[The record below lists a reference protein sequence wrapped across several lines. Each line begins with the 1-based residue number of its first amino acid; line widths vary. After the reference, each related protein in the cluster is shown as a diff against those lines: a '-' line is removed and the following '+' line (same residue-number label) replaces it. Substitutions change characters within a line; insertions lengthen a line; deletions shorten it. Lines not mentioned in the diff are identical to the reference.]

1 VGAPRFVSEPIEP
14 KSGSFDPATIS
25 QGEPSLP
32 TSFVWHESELEVE
45 TLVRTWRS
53 TKVDRGDTY
62 VKRHWFEFAARDGRR
77 AVVYCERQAK
87 RGQPR
92 WWLYTLADADK

>member
-1 VGAPRFVSEPIEP
+1 MGMHFISEPLEAA
-14 KSGSFDPATIS
+14 SASFDPEIMS

-32 TSFVWHESELEVE
+32 SAFRWRDE
-45 TLVRTWRS
+45 TLAVRSTVRTWKS

-62 VKRHWFEFAARDGRR
+62 VKRHWFEIDLDDGRR
-77 AVVYCERQAK
+77 ATVYFERQAK

-92 WWLYTLADADK
+92 WWLYTIEE